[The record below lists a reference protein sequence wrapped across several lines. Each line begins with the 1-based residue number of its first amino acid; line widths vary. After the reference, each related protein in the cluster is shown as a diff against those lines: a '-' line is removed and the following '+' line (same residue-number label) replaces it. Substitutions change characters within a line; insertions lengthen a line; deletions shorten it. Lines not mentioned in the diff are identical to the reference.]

1 VAISDILTGRGFLLR
16 PVEAADA
23 ALALELRGNPEL
35 TRYLPPLN
43 IDRDAQAR
51 WIDSQRAK
59 PDDYYWAVQRK
70 GGDGRVEGFVGLYGR
85 TPENGFEWGRWILR
99 RDSLAA
105 AESAQLMYA
114 FAFEQLDAPFVTC
127 QSVVDNQKV
136 VQFHANCGLAVHR
149 PLPGRFVIDGQALDA
164 VEQILAQADWPAAK
178 AYLDRA
184 ASQAA
189 RLLERRG

>member
-1 VAISDILTGRGFLLR
+1 MAVSDILTGRGFLLR
-16 PVEAADA
+16 PVEASDAD
-23 ALALELRGNPEL
+23 LALELRGDPEL

-51 WIDSQRAK
+51 WIESQRAK
-59 PDDYYWAVQRK
+59 PDDYYWAVQRRS
-70 GGDGRVEGFVGLYGR
+70 GEGRVEGFVGLYGR
-85 TPENGFEWGRWILR
+85 TPENGYEWGRWILR

-105 AESAQLMYA
+105 AESALLMYA
-114 FAFEQLDAPFVTC
+114 FAFEHLGAPHVFC

-136 VQFHANCGLAVHR
+136 VQFHTNCGLTVR
-149 PLPGRFVIDGQALDA
+149 KSLPGRFMIGDQALDA
-164 VEQILAQADWPAAK
+164 VEQILDRADWPSAQ
-178 AYLDRA
+178 AYLDKA